1 MWEGGNFVKTLPV
14 NPKVSMA
21 EAVVVQKLKVAELGK
36 IAGAMKKVTK
46 VGFPKLPVRRNHT
59 AHFMHVNLAAGVVTA
74 TATIE
79 DGKITQQNVETN
91 YELLQCSGGGLLEP
105 MVSVTYSEQDN
116 SLSFVLS
123 AGTED
128 TDPDDV
134 VYAAVFE
141 SGRRLARLIK
151 LGDRGD
157 GGSTSAAL
165 SQYWERDNLHV
176 YAFAVSV
183 DGKDASP
190 SVHLTLA

>member
-74 TATIE
+74 TAT
-79 DGKITQQNVETN
+79 NVETN